1 MSKYNEI
8 MDHIRTDEAMRQRV
22 LARTEERL
30 ADAHAG
36 EGAEPSSGKIVR
48 FGQRDRWRHLVPLA
62 AAACLLLVVGG
73 VVLRSDLFRMGSTG
87 TGAYPKS
94 EAAAVSE
101 VSAEEAETEEMAYA
115 VAEEAAETAGE
126 EADTEAAEEETPSEN
141 HLSGFGAAP
150 QSREAESADEEAAAA
165 YDQAEDVLE
174 TAEAEAA
181 AAFASAE
188 ELSAAAAVPVYL
200 PEYLPDGYDLSGAEY
215 YLEGSAAVVVIG
227 ADDGRTITLRTAGD
241 PAIQAQA
248 ADQEAEEKILSV
260 EAAGRE
266 DAGEIHLYG
275 DGEVWHAAFWTES
288 GEDEEVYV
296 SLKTGQDL
304 TEDELL
310 KIIREMKQI

>member
-1 MSKYNEI
+1 MNKYNEI

-87 TGAYPKS
+87 SYPIS

-101 VSAEEAETEEMAYA
+101 VPAEEAETEEMAYA
-115 VAEEAAETAGE
+115 VTEEAAETAGE

-150 QSREAESADEEAAAA
+150 KSSAAESADEEAAAA

-241 PAIQAQA
+241 PAIQVQA
-248 ADQEAEEKILSV
+248 ADQEAEEKILSA

-275 DGEVWHAAFWTES
+275 NGEVWHAAFWTES
-288 GEDEEVYV
+288 GEDEEVYI

>member
-48 FGQRDRWRHLVPLA
+48 FGKRDRWRHLMPLA

-87 TGAYPKS
+87 SYPMS

-101 VSAEEAETEEMAYA
+101 APAEEAETEEMAYA
-115 VAEEAAETAGE
+115 VTEEAAETAGE

-150 QSREAESADEEAAAA
+150 KSSAAESADEEAAAA

-241 PAIQAQA
+241 PAIQVQA
-248 ADQEAEEKILSV
+248 ADQEAEEKILSA

-288 GEDEEVYV
+288 GEDEEVYI